1 MATKTRS
8 SRKQPATAKE
18 VPPKLDVIQ
27 SDEII
32 IPNCRGTTAQR
43 EPRWRLADVI
53 TPDKLTAQ
61 VLLHEHEASSV
72 KLFCN
77 DEPEVYR
84 TSQVARNEIARHTW
98 QPHWPMELEAIDALP
113 CPLARLAVDRAVIAA
128 VRMVDWKVLAG
139 LLPPTVMM
147 CGQRGTHAMLS
158 VLKWAVEELGHT
170 HGVQADLAEGGNGGD
185 FTDAIGDLEAAGLD
199 NDLVFVNTAILRAE
213 QSGRS
218 VIDHSP
224 ITEVLGE
231 LQRHRILDQHEL
243 SIDDVI
249 TLRQGSEL
257 LVMGKSH
264 DVVTSEWNRV
274 SQTARQAGFE
284 LCPRYEPE
292 QTDLNGWEREVAGF
306 GVGVADNEVTIMM
319 PVRAYADLE
328 FKLEKAACSPN
339 PQRGARFAIEHWLSW
354 QAPGLESQA
363 KTDTIAEMS
372 QVVRRTGFAAVISEL
387 ELSAAYD
394 RNLQRWICDRDDEH
408 IESFLQAV
416 DACSYSQ
423 CGQRC
428 HR

>member
-1 MATKTRS
+1 MAIKATKKRKRARS
-8 SRKQPATAKE
+8 TKSASAKGRVIKAE
-18 VPPKLDVIQ
+18 ALNAAVSTSPSPPHSARWHFGDVINVIKMTDDVLHHQ
-27 SDEII
+27 QLSLTDPFD
-32 IPNCRGTTAQR
+32 IPQLT
-43 EPRWRLADVI
+43 LFDVFR
-53 TPDKLTAQ
+53 A
-61 VLLHEHEASSV
+61 
-72 KLFCN
+72 
-77 DEPEVYR
+77 
-84 TSQVARNEIARHTW
+84 SQVVRNDIGARKW
-98 QPHWPMELEAIDALP
+98 QPYWPMSIAQDTESP
-113 CPLARLAVDRAVIAA
+113 QCPLARVAIDRAVIMA
-128 VRMVDWKVLAG
+128 VTKLDWDVLSG
-139 LLPPTVMM
+139 VLPPTVMA
-147 CGQRGTHAMLS
+147 RGLSGKRSMLS
-158 VLKWAVEELGHT
+158 ILVWGIQQLGHS
-170 HGVQADLAEGGNGGD
+170 HGLQGDLADGGD
-185 FTDAIGDLEAAGLD
+185 GDDFSDDICALGSAGLD
-199 NDLVFVNTAILRAE
+199 DDLVFVNKAVLRAE

-231 LQRHRILDQHEL
+231 LRRHRILDQHEL

-284 LCPRYEPE
+284 LCPWYEPE
-292 QTDLNGWEREVAGF
+292 KTDLNGWEREVAGF

-363 KTDTIAEMS
+363 KTKTIAKMG

-416 DACSYSQ
+416 DACS
-423 CGQRC
+423 
-428 HR
+428 